1 MNTEEEMK
9 QVSLAASALLFASV
23 FTTGPVP
30 ASAGPMH
37 AVTYAPHSAI
47 VTVLC
52 RYGSPNC
59 VNPNPGPKGPKVNTT
74 RLPDS
79 GWTDPDCKH
88 YGNCNTG
95 RPGSWGDPAA
105 ARAGS
110 SMPSYGVQPGM
121 RMHR

>member
-1 MNTEEEMK
+1 MK
-9 QVSLAASALLFASV
+9 HVSFAASALLLASI
-23 FTTGPVP
+23 FTMGTAVP
-30 ASAGPMH
+30 ASASPMH
-37 AVTYAPHSAI
+37 PVAAAHGTGI
-47 VTVLC
+47 VNVLC

-59 VNPNPGPKGPKVNTT
+59 VNPNPGPKAPSVNNT

-95 RPGSWGDPAA
+95 APGSWGDPAA

-110 SMPSYGVQPGM
+110 SVPYGVQPGM
-121 RMHR
+121 RMYR